1 MGAFGRL
8 LIKSWGGDLKSY
20 NGDAHKVERALSQE
34 EIDENERQQ
43 FLYEIKQRAIRYN
56 NFDVYDETFF
66 EFLDGTVD
74 TKSFEEFKE
83 WRMKWKNKI

>member
-8 LIKSWGGDLKSY
+8 LIKNLGGNLGIYD
-20 NGDAHKVERALSQE
+20 GERILSQE
-34 EIDENERQQ
+34 ETDEKEKQK
-43 FLYEIKQRAIRYN
+43 FLHEIKQRAIRYN

-66 EFLDGTVD
+66 EFLDGTID

-83 WRMKWKNKI
+83 WKDRIRLV